1 MKKSIGQISV
11 SVLFSTIILF
21 SPVAAVAEPEIEQE
35 VEPSESPSLIITELQ
50 TGNAARADEFIE
62 LRNMSNEPLDLS
74 GWQLRYITASATSAK
89 NLEDPSSIIPLV
101 PPLEDD
107 EAVTVPPG
115 DYYVLYS
122 GNITLPA
129 GKIGQQYEG
138 LLPATGGSV
147 VLVRPDTVTC
157 EFVVEDAFAWGN
169 TTHLFG
175 EGEALLP
182 GSTSS
187 NDKLYQRYIDTEG
200 LYVDTDDNA
209 HDFLSVV
216 AAGSSGAG
224 PGADNIAVLPELPIG
239 GSGSQS
245 QAFAARFTNADCTLP
260 PDPDPPGDPSTNPP
274 ESPPSV
280 IDPPEADPKD
290 SRPIIPP
297 GNIGLKAPIL
307 SELLPNP
314 VSPFTDKD
322 DEFIELYN
330 PNDVAFDLSG
340 YTLEVGLKTKKS
352 YTIPA
357 GTKLAP
363 RTFLAFFSADTN
375 LALSNSG
382 SLVAFVDPLG
392 RILMSSQAYG
402 AAKEGQAWVLAS
414 GSWQWTTK
422 PTPNALNIVSAPP
435 AKASATKKVKSA
447 ASTKHTLST
456 AQPKL
461 TNAQEDSEQVAATV
475 SNSTPLHPG
484 ILAAIA
490 IAALLYG
497 AYEYRHDV
505 ANRLYQLRS
514 NRAARRALRQSTS
527 GE

>member
-11 SVLFSTIILF
+11 GVLFSTIVFF
-21 SPVAAVAEPEIEQE
+21 SPVVAVAEPGIELE
-35 VEPSESPSLIITELQ
+35 VEPSELASFVITELQ

-62 LRNMSNEPLDLS
+62 LRNMSSEPLDLS

-89 NLEDPSSIIPLV
+89 NLEDPSAIIPLV

-107 EAVTVPPG
+107 NALAILPG

-122 GNITLPA
+122 GNVTLPT
-129 GKIGQQYEG
+129 GKVGQQYEG

-147 VLVRPDTVTC
+147 VLVRPDDVTC

-175 EGEALLP
+175 EGEALSP

-187 NDKLYQRYIDTEG
+187 NDKLYQRHIDIEG

-209 HDFLSVV
+209 HDFLSAS
-216 AAGSSGAG
+216 AAGSSTAS
-224 PGADNIAVLPELPIG
+224 PGADNTVVLPELPAG
-239 GSGSQS
+239 GSGVQS
-245 QAFAARFTNADCTLP
+245 QALAARFTNADCTLP
-260 PDPDPPGDPSTNPP
+260 PDTDPPGDPSTNPP

-280 IDPPEADPKD
+280 IDPPEADPED
-290 SRPIIPP
+290 SRPTIPP
-297 GNIGLKAPIL
+297 GNIGLKTPIL

-314 VSPFTDKD
+314 ASPSTDKD

-340 YTLEVGLKTKKS
+340 YTLEVGLKTKKR

-392 RILMSSQAYG
+392 RVLMNSQAHG
-402 AAKEGQAWVLAS
+402 VAKDGQSWVLAN
-414 GSWQWTTK
+414 GSWQWTAK
-422 PTPNALNIVSAPP
+422 PTPNALNIVSTPP
-435 AKASATKKVKSA
+435 SKASATKKVKSA

-456 AQPKL
+456 AQPKP
-461 TNAQEDSEQVAATV
+461 TDTQEDPGQVAAAM

-505 ANRLYQLRS
+505 ANRLYQFRS
-514 NRAARRALRQSTS
+514 NRAARRALRQSAS